1 MASTTTGDGQGGT
14 LEQLFRRWLQMTYA
28 GEKQIARRLPDLIGQ
43 VGAGPLQQGMLIHL
57 DRTKDQIVR
66 LEEVFDHIGEEAVEG
81 DTAAIDAILAEAEE
95 VVAGTGDDEAGE
107 AALTAVA
114 KTIAAHEI
122 ARYRALLA
130 WSKELGREAC
140 TALLE
145 QSLAEEKSADEML
158 SNAADERK
166 NRSA

>member
-1 MASTTTGDGQGGT
+1 MTSSAIGDGQGGT
-14 LEQLFRRWLQMTYA
+14 LERLFRRWLQATYA
-28 GEKQIARRLPDLIGQ
+28 GEKQIARRMPDLIEQ
-43 VGAGPLQQGMLIHL
+43 FSTGPLQQGMLIHL
-57 DRTKDQIVR
+57 DRTRDQIVR
-66 LEEVFDHIGEEAVEG
+66 LEEMFGHIGEAAVDG
-81 DTAAIDAILAEAEE
+81 DTKVIDAILAEAEE
-95 VVAGTGDDEAGE
+95 VVAETADDEAGE

-145 QSLAEEKSADEML
+145 QSLAEEKAADEML
-158 SNAADERK
+158 SKAADERK